1 MTDLT
6 RLELL
11 RRAALGGAALSIPGF
26 LAACGGDDGETAGTT
41 TGESAALASTL
52 RFSNWQLYIDRD
64 AKKKSPSLEQFTAKS
79 GVKVNYVEDVNDNAT
94 YFGKIQ
100 GPLSQGRGITDI
112 DPGDNLLAKGIV
124 DSHGVMELVAFLE
137 ERYGIAVRDEDL
149 TPENFESVARI
160 DEFVA
165 RKQDGRG

>member
-1 MTDLT
+1 MSVTTDV
-6 RLELL
+6 
-11 RRAALGGAALSIPGF
+11 
-26 LAACGGDDGETAGTT
+26 
-41 TGESAALASTL
+41 
-52 RFSNWQLYIDRD
+52 
-64 AKKKSPSLEQFTAKS
+64 EQFIVS
-79 GVKVNYVEDVNDNAT
+79 E
-94 YFGKIQ
+94 
-100 GPLSQGRGITDI
+100 LSQGRGITAI

-137 ERYGIAVRDEDL
+137 ERYGISVRDEDL